1 MDQIKIGKFI
11 AELRKKENLTQ
22 FELAEKLGITDRAVS
37 KWERGLALPDAAVM
51 IELCKILKITV
62 NDLLKGEII
71 MENKNE
77 NQEIILDLV
86 KQKQEADKMLLRLEI
101 VVGITCVIIMLALCM
116 IAGFVQMADWLRIV
130 LILVGLLPLLVAMP
144 FLIKIEQKAGYY
156 VCGNCKHKYIPSY
169 SSVFMAMHYG
179 RTRYMKCPK
188 CGKWTWQKK
197 VIDKE

>member
-22 FELAEKLGITDRAVS
+22 FELAERLGITDRAVS
-37 KWERGLALPDAAVM
+37 KWERGLALPDASIM
-51 IELCKILKITV
+51 LELCKILKITV
-62 NDLLKGEII
+62 NDLLNGGII

-101 VVGITCVIIMLALCM
+101 VVGITCVIIMLTLFM

-144 FLIKIEQKAGYY
+144 FMIKIEQKAGYY
-156 VCGNCKHKYIPSY
+156 VCRNCKHKYIPSY
-169 SSVFMAMHYG
+169 SSVFMSMHYG

-188 CGKWTWQKK
+188 CGKLTWQKK
-197 VIDKE
+197 VIDNE